1 MSQHLSLILRQD
13 STKNNHSTTKPQ
25 NHQSMKRGKKICKT
39 LKEIRLQVARANDIP
54 YEPTECKHKGDCLG
68 TCPKCEEEV
77 RYIEQQLDVRRMLGK
92 AVKVAG
98 VSVGIAALAACHTH
112 KNVQTDNNAL
122 QGDVVAPEPDKH
134 KPQIMGIP
142 PARYASPDK
151 EQDNCSE
158 PKSMVVQTDTISE
171 NVIFGDVPEQAASF
185 PGGMQKLQ
193 EFINENIQYTEEM
206 NETCA
211 QGRVIVQFVIEKD
224 GTVTNPKVVRSI
236 GPLFDKEALRI
247 VSIMPKWI
255 PARRNGNVIRTTYV
269 VPVTFRVK

>member
-1 MSQHLSLILRQD
+1 
-13 STKNNHSTTKPQ
+13 
-25 NHQSMKRGKKICKT
+25 MKQGKKICKT

-171 NVIFGDVPEQAASF
+171 NVIFGDVPEQLPSF
-185 PGGMQKLQ
+185 RGGHKALL
-193 EFINENIQYTEEM
+193 EFIENNLRYPDILDT
-206 NETCA
+206 TDV
-211 QGRVIVQFVIEKD
+211 QGRVVVRFVIEKD
-224 GTVTNPKVVRSI
+224 GTVTNPKVVKSLD
-236 GPLFDKEALRI
+236 PVLDKEALRI

-255 PARRNGNVIRTTYV
+255 PAKMNGKAIRTTYT
-269 VPVTFRVK
+269 VPVNFRLK

>member
-1 MSQHLSLILRQD
+1 
-13 STKNNHSTTKPQ
+13 
-25 NHQSMKRGKKICKT
+25 MKRGKKICKT

-122 QGDVVAPEPDKH
+122 QGDVVAHEPDEQR
-134 KPQIMGIP
+134 PQLMGIP
-142 PARYASPDK
+142 PAPIIAPDTL
-151 EQDNCSE
+151 QDNCSE
-158 PKSMVVQTDTISE
+158 PKSMVVRTDTISE
-171 NVIFGDVPEQAASF
+171 DVIFGDVPEQAASF
-185 PGGMQKLQ
+185 PGGHNALR
-193 EFINENIQYTEEM
+193 EFIDNNLRYPDILDTSSV
-206 NETCA
+206 
-211 QGRVIVQFVIEKD
+211 QGRVVVRFVIEKD
-224 GTVTNPKVVRSI
+224 GTVTNPKVVKSI
-236 GPLFDKEALRI
+236 DPVLDQEALRI

-255 PARRNGNVIRTTYV
+255 PAKMNGKAIRTTYT
-269 VPVTFRVK
+269 VPVNFRLK

>member
-1 MSQHLSLILRQD
+1 MSQHLSLILRQN

-122 QGDVVAPEPDKH
+122 QGDVVAHEPDEQR
-134 KPQIMGIP
+134 PQLMGIP
-142 PARYASPDK
+142 PAPIIAPDTL
-151 EQDNCSE
+151 QDNCSE
-158 PKSMVVQTDTISE
+158 PKSMVVRTDTISE
-171 NVIFGDVPEQAASF
+171 DVIFGDVPEQAASF
-185 PGGMQKLQ
+185 PGGHNALR
-193 EFINENIQYTEEM
+193 EFIDNNLRYPDILDTSSV
-206 NETCA
+206 
-211 QGRVIVQFVIEKD
+211 QGRVVVRFVIEKD
-224 GTVTNPKVVRSI
+224 GTVTNPKVVKSI
-236 GPLFDKEALRI
+236 DPVLDQEALRI

-255 PARRNGNVIRTTYV
+255 PAKMNGKAIRTTYT
-269 VPVTFRVK
+269 VPVNFRLK

>member
-1 MSQHLSLILRQD
+1 MSQHLSLILRQN

-77 RYIEQQLDVRRMLGK
+77 RYIEQQLDMRRMLGK

-112 KNVQTDNNAL
+112 KNVQTDNNML
-122 QGDVVAPEPDKH
+122 QGDVVAHEPDEQR
-134 KPQIMGIP
+134 PQLMGIP
-142 PARYASPDK
+142 PAPIIAPDTL
-151 EQDNCSE
+151 QDNCSE

-171 NVIFGDVPEQAASF
+171 NVIFGDIPDQAASF
-185 PGGMQKLQ
+185 PGGHNALR
-193 EFINENIQYTEEM
+193 EFIDNNLHYP
-206 NETCA
+206 ETLA
-211 QGRVIVQFVIEKD
+211 EAGVQGRVIVRFVIEKD
-224 GTVTNPKVVRSI
+224 GTVTNPKVVKSI
-236 GPLFDKEALRI
+236 DPVLDQEALRI
-247 VSIMPKWI
+247 VSIMPKWS
-255 PARRNGNVIRTTYV
+255 PAKMYGNVIRSTYT
-269 VPVTFRVK
+269 VPVYFRVK

>member
-1 MSQHLSLILRQD
+1 M
-13 STKNNHSTTKPQ
+13 
-25 NHQSMKRGKKICKT
+25 
-39 LKEIRLQVARANDIP
+39 ARANDIP

-158 PKSMVVQTDTISE
+158 PKSMVVR
-171 NVIFGDVPEQAASF
+171 
-185 PGGMQKLQ
+185 K

-206 NETCA
+206 AQTCA
-211 QGRVIVQFVIEKD
+211 QGRVVVRFVIEKD
-224 GTVTNPKVVRSI
+224 GTVTNPKVVKSVD
-236 GPLFDKEALRI
+236 PVFDKEALRI
-247 VSIMPKWI
+247 VSIMPKWM
-255 PARRNGNVIRTTYV
+255 PAKMNGKAIRTTYT
-269 VPVTFRVK
+269 VPVNFRLK

>member
-1 MSQHLSLILRQD
+1 
-13 STKNNHSTTKPQ
+13 
-25 NHQSMKRGKKICKT
+25 MKQGKKICKT

-142 PARYASPDK
+142 PARNENPDTQ
-151 EQDNCSE
+151 QDNCSE
-158 PKSMVVQTDTISE
+158 PKSDRHHQRE
-171 NVIFGDVPEQAASF
+171 CNF
-185 PGGMQKLQ
+185 
-193 EFINENIQYTEEM
+193 
-206 NETCA
+206 
-211 QGRVIVQFVIEKD
+211 RR
-224 GTVTNPKVVRSI
+224 RS
-236 GPLFDKEALRI
+236 
-247 VSIMPKWI
+247 
-255 PARRNGNVIRTTYV
+255 
-269 VPVTFRVK
+269 

>member
-1 MSQHLSLILRQD
+1 
-13 STKNNHSTTKPQ
+13 
-25 NHQSMKRGKKICKT
+25 
-39 LKEIRLQVARANDIP
+39 
-54 YEPTECKHKGDCLG
+54 
-68 TCPKCEEEV
+68 
-77 RYIEQQLDVRRMLGK
+77 
-92 AVKVAG
+92 
-98 VSVGIAALAACHTH
+98 
-112 KNVQTDNNAL
+112 
-122 QGDVVAPEPDKH
+122 VAPEPDKH
-134 KPQIMGIP
+134 KLQIMGIP

-171 NVIFGDVPEQAASF
+171 NVVFGDIPEQMPSF
-185 PGGMQKLQ
+185 RGGIQKLQ

-236 GPLFDKEALRI
+236 DPLFDKEALRI

>member
-1 MSQHLSLILRQD
+1 
-13 STKNNHSTTKPQ
+13 
-25 NHQSMKRGKKICKT
+25 MKQGKKICKT

-142 PARYASPDK
+142 PARNENPDTQ
-151 EQDNCSE
+151 QDNCSE

-171 NVIFGDVPEQAASF
+171 NVVFGDIPEQMPSF
-185 PGGMQKLQ
+185 RGGIQKLQ

-206 NETCA
+206 AQTCA
-211 QGRVIVQFVIEKD
+211 QGRVVVRFVIEKD
-224 GTVTNPKVVRSI
+224 GTVTNPKVVKSVD
-236 GPLFDKEALRI
+236 PVFDKEALRI
-247 VSIMPKWI
+247 VSIMPKWM
-255 PARRNGNVIRTTYV
+255 PAKMNGKAIRTTYT
-269 VPVTFRVK
+269 VPVNFRLK

>member
-1 MSQHLSLILRQD
+1 
-13 STKNNHSTTKPQ
+13 
-25 NHQSMKRGKKICKT
+25 MKRGKKICKT

-68 TCPKCEEEV
+68 TCPKCEQEV
-77 RYIEQQLDVRRMLGK
+77 RYIEQQLDMRRMLGK

-112 KNVQTDNNAL
+112 KNVQTDNNML
-122 QGDVVAPEPDKH
+122 QGDVVAHEPDEQR
-134 KPQIMGIP
+134 PQLMGIP
-142 PARYASPDK
+142 PAPIIAPDTL
-151 EQDNCSE
+151 QDNCSE

-171 NVIFGDVPEQAASF
+171 NVIFGDVPEQTASF

-236 GPLFDKEALRI
+236 DPLFDKEALRI